1 LIQRDQMLNYKFDK
15 AFYKEADLL
24 KVVPIPRSTFYRWQS
39 EWVSKGND
47 PKLMGKILVK
57 GTSTVFWNAA
67 LFLQWLIE
75 YKFNME
81 TKYDYEAED
90 KKKAVLVVST
100 IKQTR
105 KKN

>member
-1 LIQRDQMLNYKFDK
+1 MIQRDQMLNYKFDK

-24 KVVPIPRSTFYRWQS
+24 KVVPISRSTFYRWQS

-100 IKQTR
+100 IKQR
-105 KKN
+105 NKN

>member
-1 LIQRDQMLNYKFDK
+1 
-15 AFYKEADLL
+15 
-24 KVVPIPRSTFYRWQS
+24 
-39 EWVSKGND
+39 
-47 PKLMGKILVK
+47 MGKILVK

-90 KKKAVLVVST
+90 KKEAVLVVST

>member
-1 LIQRDQMLNYKFDK
+1 MLNYKFDK

-24 KVVPIPRSTFYRWQS
+24 KVAPIPRSTFHKWQS
-39 EWVSKGND
+39 EWISKGQD

-57 GTSTVFWNAA
+57 GTSTVFWDAA
-67 LFLQWLIE
+67 KFLKWLYE
-75 YKFNME
+75 NKFNME

-100 IKQTR
+100 IEQR
-105 KKN
+105 KKANE